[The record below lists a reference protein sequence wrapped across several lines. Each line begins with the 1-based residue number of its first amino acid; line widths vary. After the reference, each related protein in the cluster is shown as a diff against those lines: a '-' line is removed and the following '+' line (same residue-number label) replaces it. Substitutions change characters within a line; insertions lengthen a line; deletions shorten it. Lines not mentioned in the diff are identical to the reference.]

1 MLTYIKYSQSVRN
14 MMINYR
20 EKIINLWI
28 VFLLGT
34 LFHTQLGLMP
44 LFHGLDVVESQP
56 ATSLNQVSG
65 IFWLML
71 GFFVLPML
79 AIIGTTFTENKR
91 YRTIHFGLTIF
102 YGVMNLMHLVLDLL
116 LPQVIWYQIA
126 LMVFLFLI
134 GLLLIFVAY
143 QWMKHPLNRQ
153 NNSPTNISISL

>member
-1 MLTYIKYSQSVRN
+1 MA
-14 MMINYR
+14 INDR
-20 EKIINLWI
+20 EKIIILWI

-44 LFHGLDVVESQP
+44 LFHGLKVVESQP
-56 ATSLNQVSG
+56 ATSINQLSG

-79 AIIGTTFTENKR
+79 AIIGTAFTENKR
-91 YRTIHFGLTIF
+91 YRIIHFGLTIF
-102 YGVMNLMHLVLDLL
+102 YGIMNLMHLILDLL
-116 LPQVIWYQIA
+116 LPLVIWYQIA

-134 GLLLIFVAY
+134 GLLLILVAY

-153 NNSPTNISISL
+153 NQSGINISIPFS